1 MGSRRWTVI
10 AATGLVALVAAGCS
24 SDTTSSGGAS
34 PAAAAKPVID
44 PGDHGRYAPHLD
56 PANFVPDVTNPWF
69 PLPAGATWTYE
80 GQEAGSTEHI
90 DVRVLPERT
99 TVMGIPAVVVRDT
112 VTVDGRV
119 AEDTFDWYAQDRTGN
134 VWYLG
139 EDTKELD
146 HGKVTSTAGSW
157 EGGVNGALPGIIM
170 QADPKVGDAYR
181 QVYLK
186 GEAEDLAEV
195 TATNSADRVPAG
207 AFRDLVTVT
216 EWNPLH
222 PKVIEAKKYARGVG
236 PIVELVTRGGSGRV
250 ELLRS
255 SLTG

>member
-69 PLPAGATWTYE
+69 PLPVGATWTYE
-80 GQEAGSTEHI
+80 GKENGTTER
-90 DVRVLPERT
+90 DEVRVLPERKM
-99 TVMGIPAVVVRDT
+99 VMGIPAVVVRDT
-112 VTVDGRV
+112 VSVDGQIT
-119 AEDTFDWYAQDRTGN
+119 EDTNDWYAQDRDGN

-157 EGGVNGALPGIIM
+157 EGGVRGAYPGIIM
-170 QADPKVGDAYR
+170 RADPKVGDAYR
-181 QVYLK
+181 QDRK
-186 GEAEDLAEV
+186 GEAEDLARV
-195 TATNSADRVPAG
+195 AAIGSTDRVPAG
-207 AFRDLVTVT
+207 AYTGLATIT
-216 EWNPLH
+216 EWSPLE
-222 PKVIEAKKYARGVG
+222 PKVIEAKKYARGIG
-236 PIVELVTRGGSGRV
+236 PIVELVTRGGSGRI
-250 ELLRS
+250 ELVHS
-255 SLTG
+255 SLTS